1 MLLEKLSSWKILYH
15 LYDKIDEIVKNMTE
29 TLKKRLLPNLKS
41 KGGRPASLS
50 LASIITFGIF
60 RFFVG
65 IKDIKHY
72 HNYLLEHFSK
82 ELGRIPNYPN
92 FNRLINQSLPWVIV
106 LIQWLL
112 QYQRKN
118 CPSKLHFIDATS
130 LKVCTNKR
138 IFDHKVCAGLA
149 QRGKSSMG
157 YFFGF
162 KLHMVCDAFG
172 RLVSLMVTPG
182 NTDDRKYVLRLLKGL
197 KGLVVADA
205 GYLSKTLMLKLFEQG
220 ILFMTGVRKN
230 MKRLMSSV
238 QHKLL
243 KLRQRAEGVFSV
255 LKLRFNLE
263 ASIARSPSGYFS
275 RALFAC
281 LAYILKPYLELIPEP
296 ALAHA

>member
-1 MLLEKLSSWKILYH
+1 MLLEKFNDWDILYH
-15 LYDKIDEIVKNMTE
+15 LFDKIDDIVKNMT
-29 TLKKRLLPNLKS
+29 TSFKKRFLPNFKS
-41 KGGRPASLS
+41 KGGRPSGLC

-60 RFFVG
+60 RFFIG

-72 HNYLLEHFSK
+72 HNYLLSHFSK
-82 ELGRIPNYPN
+82 DLGRIPNYPN
-92 FNRLINQSLPWVIV
+92 FNRLINRSLPWVIV

-112 QYQRKN
+112 HYQRKHS
-118 CPSKLHFIDATS
+118 PTDLHFIDATS

-138 IFDHKVCAGLA
+138 IFGHKVCAGFA

-182 NTDDRKYVLRLLKGL
+182 NIDDRKYVVQLLKDL
-197 KGLVVADA
+197 KGIVVADA
-205 GYLSKTLMLKLFEQG
+205 GYLSKKLMLQLFEQG
-220 ILFMTGVRKN
+220 ILFLSGVRKN
-230 MKRLMSSV
+230 MNKLMTTT
-238 QHKLL
+238 QHHLL

-255 LKLRFNLE
+255 MKHRFNLE
-263 ASIARSPSGYFS
+263 ASIARSVSGYFS

-281 LAYILKPYLELIPEP
+281 LAYIFQPILEPVP
-296 ALAHA
+296 QRTFVQG